1 MGDRET
7 FMLRLQA
14 LIKDVPYEQHDEK
27 FYQNAVYLVFTLA
40 GAHAKVEDHTNIGR
54 TDLEVTTGSYI
65 YIFEFKYNRS
75 AREALAP
82 DPSAR
87 LRRAPRH
94 ERQEGVSDRSQLLVG
109 CPRTG

>member
-1 MGDRET
+1 M
-7 FMLRLQA
+7 
-14 LIKDVPYEQHDEK
+14 DVPYEQHDEK

-75 AREALAP
+75 AREALAQIRQR
-82 DPSAR
+82 DYAGRHAMSGKRVFLIGANFSSAAR
-87 LRRAPRH
+87 GLD
-94 ERQEGVSDRSQLLVG
+94 EWIIEEWVK
-109 CPRTG
+109 